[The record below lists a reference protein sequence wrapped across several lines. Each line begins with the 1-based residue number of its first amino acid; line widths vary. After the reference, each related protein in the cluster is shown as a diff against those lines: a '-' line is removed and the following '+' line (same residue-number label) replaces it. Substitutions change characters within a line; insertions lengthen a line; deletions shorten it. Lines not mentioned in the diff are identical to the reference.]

1 MAGYK
6 EWIENA
12 EVKIDYYSAFLKAW
26 IAFNSWYNEEIH
38 EKTDQQCIEKIC
50 DDSRFK
56 SYITNLLV
64 AEDNEAISFKN
75 NLAKLHQALNNSPLK
90 SQEYLGVK
98 QDISF
103 SKVPTKNKNASHHFK
118 YRNINYKCSKNHGKL
133 TTVVLNDKT
142 GVNLLSY
149 EQDKWDLD
157 ALRQQ
162 TDYINLS
169 QEKRIKCEECY
180 NQMTPYVISSVLSD
194 SDDEMQGTKIG
205 AYLFINNYDKIAEA
219 IIKVLYMIRCCLA
232 HGDITPDKKTS
243 EVYRYAYEVLLTPL
257 LKLK

>member
-6 EWIENA
+6 EWIKNA
-12 EVKIDYYSAFLKAW
+12 EVKIDYFSAFLKAW
-26 IAFNSWYNEEIH
+26 IAFNAWYNEEIH

-56 SYITNLLV
+56 SYITNLLA
-64 AEDNEAISFKN
+64 AEDNEAVSFKN
-75 NLAKLHQALNNSPLK
+75 NLAKLHEALNSSPIK

-103 SKVPTKNKNASHHFK
+103 SKVLTKNKNSDHHFK
-118 YRNINYKCSKNHGKL
+118 YRSIEYKCSKSHGKL
-133 TTVVLNDKT
+133 TTVVLNTKS
-142 GVNLLSY
+142 GVELLRY
-149 EQDKWDLD
+149 EQDEWDLD

-169 QEKRIKCEECY
+169 QEKKTKCEECY
-180 NQMTPYVISSVLSD
+180 KEMIPYVISSVLSN
-194 SDDEMQGTKIG
+194 SDEVTQGTKIG
-205 AYLFINNYDKIAEA
+205 TYLFIKSYDKIAEA
-219 IIKVLYMIRCCLA
+219 TIKILYMIRCCLA

-243 EVYRYAYEVLLTPL
+243 DVYRYAYEVLLTPL